1 VTTKDHSLAT
11 VAPPSPNGAVKR
23 YPTSYSPVARE
34 DVRHCC
40 ATELKARRQ
49 TKRGRRVA
57 TGDIPHGFASID
69 SRSISCSNVAI
80 AIVSAP
86 RIIADL
92 LILAKNVDLS
102 KCSKVPIVS
111 ARRRATA
118 KSASSAGSAEMMSS
132 QLIEVTASREQ
143 PSIFANAVLA
153 KRTAP
158 SSARA
163 MAGTGYCSSI
173 SRAGVWRGSAI
184 AESVARQERRHSN
197 IHQPNCSYAVSPTYG
212 AVSESA
218 RKHRKIRL
226 AAARWFAR
234 REHAPLL
241 HHSYQEACKL
251 GDITLS
257 MLFLGWPRGW
267 PSRQATDE

>member
-1 VTTKDHSLAT
+1 MAPLLARMSGTVVLQNSRRAARRSVVAESPQAIYLTASLAST
-11 VAPPSPNGAVKR
+11 VVPSVVQTLRSQSCQRRALL
-23 YPTSYSPVARE
+23 PTCSSWRKMSTCLSAAR
-34 DVRHCC
+34 
-40 ATELKARRQ
+40 
-49 TKRGRRVA
+49 
-57 TGDIPHGFASID
+57 
-69 SRSISCSNVAI
+69 SRSCQRVGELQ
-80 AIVSAP
+80 
-86 RIIADL
+86 R
-92 LILAKNVDLS
+92 
-102 KCSKVPIVS
+102 KVL
-111 ARRRATA
+111 
-118 KSASSAGSAEMMSS
+118 AEMMSS